1 MMKGKLIVEF
11 NLTVFLQ
18 LYAKQNKTL
27 FMTSSKNTTWWILR
41 QVLLHHASKLY
52 FTLACRKCIDLYRR
66 ETGKDFVCL
75 CTVDQNCKT
84 GLHTITVSLQLHG
97 IFIQKHWCFFFL
109 IFCWDV
115 SWTCL
120 KVLQMCWCE
129 LCELSLLVLYIR

>member
-84 GLHTITVSLQLHG
+84 GLHTITVIAASWHIHTKALM
-97 IFIQKHWCFFFL
+97 FFFFNFL
-109 IFCWDV
+109 
-115 SWTCL
+115 L
-120 KVLQMCWCE
+120 GCE
-129 LCELSLLVLYIR
+129 LNMFKSTANVLVWVVWIKSACFVH